1 MLDIH
6 ELRVLGSL
14 IDTSFGKSAIREA
27 GHAIAYKLINHC
39 DDGHTLEIRYE
50 TIVNV
55 NPREGVQTE
64 QQKHDKISITAIN
77 EAVKELKADFKE
89 VAGRALKIKEFK
101 SERQGQQANHGLFD
115 SNLEI
120 FSFNPSLLR
129 GKYYRTIQYH
139 VE

>member
-6 ELRVLGSL
+6 ELRVLGGL
-14 IDTSFGKSAIREA
+14 IDTSFGRTAIKEA

-39 DDGHTLEIRYE
+39 DEGHTLEIRYE

-55 NPREGVQTE
+55 NPMEGIQTE
-64 QQKHDKISITAIN
+64 QKRHDDISIKAIN
-77 EAVKELKADFKE
+77 EAVSELKADFKE
-89 VAGRALKIKEFK
+89 ISGRALKIKEFK
-101 SERQGQQANHGLFD
+101 SERSGQQPLFE
-115 SNLEI
+115 SRLEI

>member
-1 MLDIH
+1 MFL
-6 ELRVLGSL
+6 
-14 IDTSFGKSAIREA
+14 
-27 GHAIAYKLINHC
+27 
-39 DDGHTLEIRYE
+39 

-55 NPREGVQTE
+55 VPGEGIQTK
-64 QQKHDKISITAIN
+64 QKEFDDASVKMIN

-101 SERQGQQANHGLFD
+101 SERKGQQPLFD
-115 SNLEI
+115 SHLEI

>member
-6 ELRVLGSL
+6 ELRVLGGL
-14 IDTSFGKSAIREA
+14 IDTSFGRTSIRDA

-39 DDGHTLEIRYE
+39 DEGHTLEIRFE

-55 NPREGVQTE
+55 IPGEGIQTK
-64 QQKHDKISITAIN
+64 QKEFDDVSIKMIN
-77 EAVKELKADFKE
+77 EAVKQLKADFKE

-101 SERQGQQANHGLFD
+101 SERKGQQPLFD
-115 SNLEI
+115 SHLEI

>member
-14 IDTSFGKSAIREA
+14 IDTTFGKTAIREA

-39 DDGHTLEIRYE
+39 DEGHTLEIRYE

-64 QQKHDKISITAIN
+64 QQRHDDISIKAIN

-89 VAGRALKIKEFK
+89 VAGRALTIKEFK
-101 SERQGQQANHGLFD
+101 SDRSGQQPLFE

>member
-1 MLDIH
+1 MLDLH
-6 ELRVLGSL
+6 ELRVLGGL
-14 IDTSFGKSAIREA
+14 INTAFGKTSIREA

-39 DDGHTLEIRYE
+39 DEGHTLEIRFE

-55 NPREGVQTE
+55 DPMQGIQTAQAE
-64 QQKHDKISITAIN
+64 YDKTSIKMIN

-101 SERQGQQANHGLFD
+101 SERKGQQPLFD
-115 SNLEI
+115 SQLEI

>member
-27 GHAIAYKLINHC
+27 GHAIAYKLVNHC

-64 QQKHDKISITAIN
+64 HQRHDELSITAIN
-77 EAVKELKADFKE
+77 EAVKELKADFRE

-101 SERQGQQANHGLFD
+101 SDRKGQQPLFE

>member
-6 ELRVLGSL
+6 ELRVLGGL
-14 IDTSFGKSAIREA
+14 IDTSFGRTSIREA

-39 DDGHTLEIRYE
+39 DEGHTLEIRFE

-55 NPREGVQTE
+55 VPGEGIQTK
-64 QQKHDKISITAIN
+64 QKEYDDVSIKMIN
-77 EAVKELKADFKE
+77 EAVKELKSDFKD

-101 SERQGQQANHGLFD
+101 SERKGQQPLFD
-115 SNLEI
+115 SHLEI

>member
-6 ELRVLGSL
+6 ELRALGGL
-14 IDTSFGKSAIREA
+14 INTTFGKTSIREA
-27 GHAIAYKLINHC
+27 GHAVAYKLINHC
-39 DDGHTLEIRYE
+39 DDGHTLEIRFE

-55 NPREGVQTE
+55 DPMEGIQTR
-64 QQKHDKISITAIN
+64 QKEYDDISIKMIN
-77 EAVKELKADFKE
+77 EAVKQLKADFKE

-101 SERQGQQANHGLFD
+101 SERKGQQPLFE
-115 SNLEI
+115 SHLEI

>member
-6 ELRVLGSL
+6 ELRVLGGL
-14 IDTSFGKSAIREA
+14 IDTSFGRSSIRDA

-39 DDGHTLEIRYE
+39 DEGHTLEIRFE
-50 TIVNV
+50 TIVNI
-55 NPREGVQTE
+55 NPVEGIQSE
-64 QQKHDKISITAIN
+64 QKKQDDISIKAIN
-77 EAVKELKADFKE
+77 EAMKELKEEFKQIS
-89 VAGRALKIKEFK
+89 GRNLKMKEFK
-101 SERQGQQANHGLFD
+101 SERKGQQPLFE
-115 SNLEI
+115 SHLEV

>member
-6 ELRVLGSL
+6 ELRVLGGL
-14 IDTSFGKSAIREA
+14 TQTYFGKSSIREA

-39 DDGHTLEIRYE
+39 DEGHTLEIRYE

-55 NPREGVQTE
+55 NPVEGIQTE
-64 QQKHDKISITAIN
+64 QQRQDDISIKMIN
-77 EAVKELKADFKE
+77 EAVKELKGDFKE
-89 VAGRALKIKEFK
+89 VAGRTLKIKEFK
-101 SERQGQQANHGLFD
+101 SDRSGQQPLFD
-115 SNLEI
+115 SHLEI
-120 FSFNPSLLR
+120 FSFNPSILR

>member
-6 ELRVLGSL
+6 ELRALGGL
-14 IDTSFGKSAIREA
+14 IDTSFGRTSIREA
-27 GHAIAYKLINHC
+27 GHAIAYKLVNHC
-39 DDGHTLEIRYE
+39 DEGHTLEIRFE

-55 NPREGVQTE
+55 VPGEGIQTK
-64 QQKHDKISITAIN
+64 QKEFDDISIKMIN

-101 SERQGQQANHGLFD
+101 SERKGQQPLFD

>member
-14 IDTSFGKSAIREA
+14 IDTTFGKTAIREA

-64 QQKHDKISITAIN
+64 QQRHDDISIKAIN
-77 EAVKELKADFKE
+77 EAVSQLKKDFRE
-89 VAGRALKIKEFK
+89 VSGRALKIKEFK
-101 SERQGQQANHGLFD
+101 SDRAGQKPLFE

>member
-6 ELRVLGSL
+6 ELRVLGGL
-14 IDTSFGKSAIREA
+14 IDTSFGRTAIRDA

-39 DDGHTLEIRYE
+39 DEGHTLEIRYE

-55 NPREGVQTE
+55 NPVEGVQTE
-64 QQKHDKISITAIN
+64 QQKHDDISIKAIN
-77 EAVKELKADFKE
+77 EAVKQLKTDFKD

-101 SERQGQQANHGLFD
+101 SERKGQQPLFESHLD
-115 SNLEI
+115 I

>member
-6 ELRVLGSL
+6 ELRALGGL
-14 IDTSFGKSAIREA
+14 IDTTFGRTSIREA
-27 GHAIAYKLINHC
+27 GNAIAYKLINHC
-39 DDGHTLEIRYE
+39 DDGHTLEIRFE

-55 NPREGVQTE
+55 NPVEGVQTA
-64 QQKHDKISITAIN
+64 QKEYDDISIKAIN
-77 EAVKELKADFKE
+77 EAVSQLKKDFRE
-89 VAGRALKIKEFK
+89 VAGRALKINEFK
-101 SERQGQQANHGLFD
+101 SDRAGQTPLFE
-115 SNLEI
+115 SRLEI

>member
-14 IDTSFGKSAIREA
+14 IDTTFGKTAIREA

-55 NPREGVQTE
+55 NPREGIQTE
-64 QQKHDKISITAIN
+64 QQRHDDLSIKAIN

-89 VAGRALKIKEFK
+89 VSGRALKIKEFK
-101 SERQGQQANHGLFD
+101 SDRSGQQPLFE

>member
-6 ELRVLGSL
+6 ELRVLGGL
-14 IDTSFGKSAIREA
+14 IDTSFGRTSIRDA
-27 GHAIAYKLINHC
+27 GHAIAYKLVNHC
-39 DDGHTLEIRYE
+39 DEGHTLEIRYE

-55 NPREGVQTE
+55 NPVEGVQTA
-64 QQKHDKISITAIN
+64 QKEYDDIAIKAIN
-77 EAVKELKADFKE
+77 EAVKQLKSDFKE
-89 VAGRALKIKEFK
+89 VSGRALKIKEFK
-101 SERQGQQANHGLFD
+101 SERKGQQPLFE

>member
-64 QQKHDKISITAIN
+64 QQRHDELSITAIN
-77 EAVKELKADFKE
+77 EAVKELKADFRE

-101 SERQGQQANHGLFD
+101 SDRKGQQPLFE

>member
-1 MLDIH
+1 MLNIH
-6 ELRVLGSL
+6 ELRALGGL
-14 IDTSFGKSAIREA
+14 IDTTFGRTSVRDS
-27 GHAIAYKLINHC
+27 GHAIAYKLVNHC
-39 DDGHTLEIRYE
+39 DVGHTLEIRFE

-55 NPREGVQTE
+55 DPSQGIQTA
-64 QQKHDKISITAIN
+64 QKEYDDVSIKMIN
-77 EAVKELKADFKE
+77 EAVKQLKTDFRE

-101 SERQGQQANHGLFD
+101 SDRSGQQPLFD
-115 SNLEI
+115 SHLEI

>member
-6 ELRVLGSL
+6 ELRVLGGL
-14 IDTSFGKSAIREA
+14 IDTTFGRSSIREA

-39 DDGHTLEIRYE
+39 DEGHTLEIRFE

-55 NPREGVQTE
+55 VPGEGIQTK
-64 QQKHDKISITAIN
+64 QKEFDDVSVKMIN

-101 SERQGQQANHGLFD
+101 SERKGQQPLFD
-115 SNLEI
+115 SHLEI

>member
-6 ELRVLGSL
+6 ELRVLGGL
-14 IDTSFGKSAIREA
+14 IDTSFGRSSIREA

-39 DDGHTLEIRYE
+39 DEGHTLEIRFE

-55 NPREGVQTE
+55 VPGEGIQTK
-64 QQKHDKISITAIN
+64 QKEFDDASVKMIN

-101 SERQGQQANHGLFD
+101 SERKGQQPLFD
-115 SNLEI
+115 SHLEI

>member
-6 ELRVLGSL
+6 ELRALGGL
-14 IDTSFGKSAIREA
+14 IDTTFGRTSIREA

-39 DDGHTLEIRYE
+39 DDGHTLEIRFE

-55 NPREGVQTE
+55 NPVEGVQTA
-64 QQKHDKISITAIN
+64 QKEYDDISIKAIN
-77 EAVKELKADFKE
+77 EAVSQLKKDFRE
-89 VAGRALKIKEFK
+89 VAGRALKINEFK
-101 SERQGQQANHGLFD
+101 SDRAGQTPLFE
-115 SNLEI
+115 SRLEI